1 MEKKHFKPDAATL
14 AGFVRDYQG
23 GLRAFLR
30 MIGVARDAVDDLA
43 QETFLIAY
51 REWGAFDPNQD
62 LGKWLRGIARN
73 LVRNELR
80 KSARRTRVLQEEL
93 TLHLLQASESA
104 PEGPEFDERDF
115 HALRDCVEQL
125 PQRSRQLVSGRYAD
139 EWNASFLAEQLQMS
153 ATAVRLALMR
163 IRRQLKSC
171 IEERLA
177 YE

>member
-1 MEKKHFKPDAATL
+1 MEKKHSKEDAAAL
-14 AGFVRDYQG
+14 AAFVRDHQG

-30 MIGVARDAVDDLA
+30 MIGVVRDAVGDLA
-43 QETFLIAY
+43 QETFLVAY
-51 REWGAFDPNQD
+51 REWGAFDPDQD
-62 LGKWLRGIARN
+62 LGKWLRGVARN

-80 KSARRTRVLQEEL
+80 KSARRTRLLQEEV
-93 TLHLLQASESA
+93 TQHLLQVSEST
-104 PEGPEFDERDF
+104 PDGPEFEERDF
-115 HALRDCVEQL
+115 RALRDCVEQL
-125 PQRSRQLVSGRYAD
+125 PQMSRKLVSGRYCD